1 MSPRIV
7 SFVVA
12 AIAYGVLLIIA
23 NIVLSG
29 MRIGWLWGIV
39 AVALFTVLISI
50 VRPLLTKFLTK
61 HVHEYTWVIGLATVL
76 VSLILTVIL
85 SPESGFSI
93 HGFWTWVW
101 ATLIV
106 WVGTLIYDVVDDRLV
121 AMAQKQVD
129 SRKSKGS
136 GTTSGAAPA

>member
-12 AIAYGVLLIIA
+12 AIAYGILLIVA

-29 MRIGWLWGIV
+29 MRIGWLWGLL

-50 VRPLLTKFLTK
+50 VRPVLTKLLTK
-61 HVHEYTWVIGLATVL
+61 HVHQYTWVIGIATVL
-76 VSLILTVIL
+76 LSLILTVIL
-85 SPESGFSI
+85 SPESGFAI
-93 HGFWTWVW
+93 HGFWTWLW

-106 WVGTLIYDVVDDRLV
+106 WVGTLVYDLVDDRLV
-121 AMAQKQVD
+121 AMAQREVD
-129 SRKSKGS
+129 SRHAGS
-136 GTTSGAAPA
+136 GSTPGAA

>member
-29 MRIGWLWGIV
+29 MKIGWLWGIV
-39 AVALFTVLISI
+39 AVALVTVLSAI
-50 VRPLLTKFLTK
+50 VRPELTKLLTK
-61 HVHEYTWVIGLATVL
+61 HVHEYTWVLGIATVL
-76 VSLILTVIL
+76 LSLILTVIL

-129 SRKSKGS
+129 SRKAKGS

>member
-12 AIAYGVLLIIA
+12 AVAYGVLLIVA

-29 MRIGWLWGIV
+29 MKIGWLWGIV
-39 AVALFTVLISI
+39 AVALFTVLIAI

-106 WVGTLIYDVVDDRLV
+106 WVGTLVYDLVDDRLV
-121 AMAQKQVD
+121 AVAQKQVD
-129 SRKSKGS
+129 ARKAKGS